1 METWRTASI
10 FDHILNLEK
19 LNDLLNSE
27 FLAADGT
34 DFVLKRSQTFEAGAM
49 AAVKDAL
56 PSLDI
61 VVLFLANVAFIALWL
76 RFF

>member
-1 METWRTASI
+1 MHS
-10 FDHILNLEK
+10 EK
-19 LNDLLNSE
+19 LDDLLNSE

-34 DFVLKRSQTFEAGAM
+34 DFVWKRSQAFEAGAM

-56 PSLDI
+56 PSFDI
-61 VVLFLANVAFIALWL
+61 VVLFLANVAFIALGL